1 MGNTLKVFIIAG
13 EPSGDKLGAS
23 LMKGLAA
30 QVRDI
35 EFEGIGGPL
44 MEDQSLESLFPID
57 ELTLMGIAEI
67 LPKYF
72 HLKSRIRQTAK
83 AIIASKSNVL
93 ITIDSPDFCL
103 RVAKLV
109 KAGSNIPT
117 VHYVAPTVW
126 AWRPK
131 RAARMARYI
140 DHVLALFPF
149 EPHYMDK
156 AGMSCDFVGHPVAAE
171 PSVSLAEL
179 DDFKIRHGI
188 IHHPVLAILPGSRQS
203 EISHLGATFNSSY
216 AQVAA
221 IFGTVLVPTLP
232 HLAKAVSDALPL
244 PGASLRCIVS
254 GSEMSPQDA
263 ARERHIAMAFADV
276 ALATSGTVS
285 LELAAAHTPMVIA
298 YDMHWISRQI
308 ISRMLLT
315 DTVTLVNLVSETRA
329 IPEFI
334 GSNCEP
340 VTIAAALMATLAD
353 PSAQLDALDLT
364 MDRLGR
370 GGEALGLRAA
380 RAVLAHLTTK
390 NI

>member
-1 MGNTLKVFIIAG
+1 MKVFIIAG
-13 EPSGDKLGAS
+13 EPSGDKLGAA
-23 LMKGLAA
+23 LMKGLEA
-30 QVRDI
+30 QVLDI

-44 MEDQSLESLFPID
+44 MEELNLESLFSIN
-57 ELTLMGIAEI
+57 ELSLMGIAEI

-83 AIIASKSNVL
+83 AIIAAKPNVL

-103 RVAKLV
+103 RVAQLV
-109 KAGSNIPT
+109 KAGSNIRT

-126 AWRPK
+126 AWRAK
-131 RAARMARYI
+131 RAAKMARYI

-149 EPHYMDK
+149 EPPYMYE

-171 PSVSLAEL
+171 PSVTRAEL
-179 DDFKIRHGI
+179 DDFKTRYGI

-203 EISHLGATFNSSY
+203 EIARLGATFNSSY

-221 IFGTVLVPTLP
+221 TFPTALVPTLP
-232 HLAKAVSDALPL
+232 HLAQSVSDALPL
-244 PGASLRCIVS
+244 RSASLRCIVS
-254 GSEMSPQDA
+254 GSNMSPQDA
-263 ARERHIAMAFADV
+263 ARERYIAMAFADV
-276 ALATSGTVS
+276 ALAASGTVS
-285 LELAAAHTPMVIA
+285 LELAAVRTPMVIA

-315 DTVTLVNLVSETRA
+315 DTVTLVNLVSETRT

-334 GSNCEP
+334 GSGCEP
-340 VTIAAALMATLAD
+340 ALIAEALMSTLAD
-353 PSAQLDALDLT
+353 PTAQLDSLDLT

-370 GGEALGLRAA
+370 SGEALGLRAA

-390 NI
+390 NDYF

>member
-1 MGNTLKVFIIAG
+1 MKVFIIAG
-13 EPSGDKLGAS
+13 EPSGDKLGAA
-23 LMKGLAA
+23 LMKGLEA
-30 QVRDI
+30 QVLDI

-44 MEDQSLESLFPID
+44 MEELNLESLFSIN
-57 ELTLMGIAEI
+57 ELSLMGLAEI
-67 LPKYF
+67 LPKYL
-72 HLKSRIRQTAK
+72 HLKSRIRQTAA
-83 AIIASKSNVL
+83 AIIAAKPNVL

-103 RVAKLV
+103 RVAQLV
-109 KAGSNIPT
+109 KAGSNIRT

-131 RAARMARYI
+131 RAAKMARYI

-149 EPHYMDK
+149 EPPYMDE

-171 PSVSLAEL
+171 PSVTRAEL
-179 DDFKIRHGI
+179 DDFKTRHGI

-203 EISHLGATFNSSY
+203 EIARLGATFNSSY
-216 AQVAA
+216 VQVAA
-221 IFGTVLVPTLP
+221 TFQTVLVPTLP
-232 HLAKAVSDALPL
+232 YLAQAVSDALPL
-244 PGASLRCIVS
+244 RSATLRCIVS
-254 GSEMSPQDA
+254 GSNMSPQDA
-263 ARERHIAMAFADV
+263 ARERYIAMAFADV
-276 ALATSGTVS
+276 ALAASGTVS
-285 LELAAAHTPMVIA
+285 LELAAVRTPMVIA

-315 DTVTLVNLVSETRA
+315 DTVTLVNLVSETRT

-334 GSNCEP
+334 GSGCQP
-340 VTIAAALMATLAD
+340 APIAEALMSTLAD
-353 PSAQLDALDLT
+353 PTAQFDALDLT

-390 NI
+390 NNSF